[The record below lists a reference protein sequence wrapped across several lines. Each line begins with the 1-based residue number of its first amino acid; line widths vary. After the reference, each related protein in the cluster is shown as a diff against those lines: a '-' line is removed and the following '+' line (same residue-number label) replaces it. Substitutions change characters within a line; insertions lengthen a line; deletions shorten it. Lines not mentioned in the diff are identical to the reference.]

1 MVWVAVGTAV
11 VGAATAVYSNNQANK
26 RANQQVAAGQQASAD
41 QAAQAER
48 MRFTPYAVTNSFG
61 RSQYTTE
68 REAQGNLDK
77 LQELQNQGINVQNST
92 GVGPNGETGFTHEG
106 QFYAT
111 APQAGFKLNANVQQ
125 AIRGNQEA
133 GSLAFQQAQE
143 RASQSP
149 EALAKDRYAR
159 YLDFARPQQQ
169 SDFDKLLGGLATNGQ
184 LGYKNTATGTN
195 PIIES
200 FSRGLANSDR
210 QQFNQAINDEQAITE
225 QLFTR
230 GRQGFTTA
238 NGLDGLGSQ
247 ALSLGAELGGRS
259 SQAGAAASAQLNEA
273 SKTGLAAA
281 SLQRQAG
288 DANQANNIALG
299 RTLFNAI
306 PAGTIPNALN
316 GAFSG
321 GSNGIFNEF
330 RTPDGVS
337 GTGGYL

>member
-1 MVWVAVGTAV
+1 MAWVAIGTAV
-11 VGAATAVYSNNQANK
+11 VGAATAAYSNNQANK

-77 LQELQNQGINVQNST
+77 LQELQSQGINVQNST

-111 APQAGFKLNANVQQ
+111 APQAGFKLNDNVQQ

-133 GSLAFQQAQE
+133 GNLAFQQAQD
-143 RASQSP
+143 RAKYSP
-149 EALAKDRYAR
+149 EDLARDRYAR

-210 QQFNQAINDEQAITE
+210 QQFNQAITDEQAITE

-259 SQAGAAASAQLNEA
+259 SQAGAAASAQLNQA
-273 SKTGLAAA
+273 SQTGLQAAA
-281 SLQRQAG
+281 LQRQAG
-288 DANQANNIALG
+288 DASQANNVALG

-306 PAGTIPNALN
+306 PNGTIPGLFGIGNQPTQP
-316 GAFSG
+316 G
-321 GSNGIFNEF
+321 GYV
-330 RTPDGVS
+330 TPDGVS